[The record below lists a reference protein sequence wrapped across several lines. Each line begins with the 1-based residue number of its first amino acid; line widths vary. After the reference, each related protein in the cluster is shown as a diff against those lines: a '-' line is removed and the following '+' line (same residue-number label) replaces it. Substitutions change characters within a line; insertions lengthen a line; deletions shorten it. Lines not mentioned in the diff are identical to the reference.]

1 MRSEPMSTI
10 KTRDGRVLEALFATV
25 MGRRRADPKTSYT
38 AKLLARGA
46 GKIGDKVIE
55 EAAEVAFAALK
66 ETRPRV
72 VSESADVLYH
82 LLVLWAARGVTP
94 AQVWAELARR
104 EGLSGIAE
112 KKARPQKAKT
122 ETKKKTRKARP

>member
-1 MRSEPMSTI
+1 MS
-10 KTRDGRVLEALFATV
+10 KTKARDGRVLEALFATIAS
-25 MGRRRADPKTSYT
+25 RRRADPKTSYT

-46 GKIGDKVIE
+46 GTIGDKVIE

-72 VSESADVLYH
+72 VAESADVLYH
-82 LLVLWAARGVTP
+82 LLVLWAARGVKP
-94 AQVWAELARR
+94 AMVWAELARR

-112 KKARPQKAKT
+112 KKARPQKTKT
-122 ETKKKTRKARP
+122 ETRTKKKTREAR

>member
-1 MRSEPMSTI
+1 MR
-10 KTRDGRVLEALFATV
+10 KTKVRDGRVLEALCATIE
-25 MGRRRADPKTSYT
+25 RRRKADPKTSYT
-38 AKLLARGA
+38 AKLLSRGP

-55 EAAEVAFAALK
+55 EAAEVAAAALR

-82 LLVLWAARGVTP
+82 LLVLWAARGVKP

-112 KKARPQKAKT
+112 KKARPRKT
-122 ETKKKTRKARP
+122 KTATRKKTRKAR

>member
-1 MRSEPMSTI
+1 MS
-10 KTRDGRVLEALFATV
+10 KTKARDGRVLEALFATIES
-25 MGRRRADPKTSYT
+25 RRRADPKTSYT

-46 GKIGDKVIE
+46 GTIGDKVIE

-72 VSESADVLYH
+72 VAESADVLYH
-82 LLVLWAARGVTP
+82 LLVLWAARGVKP
-94 AQVWAELARR
+94 AMVWAELARR

-112 KKARPQKAKT
+112 KKARPQKTKT
-122 ETKKKTRKARP
+122 ETKTKKKTRKAR

>member
-1 MRSEPMSTI
+1 MRNTPMSKI
-10 KTRDGRVLEALFATV
+10 KTRDGRVLEALFATIE
-25 MGRRRADPKTSYT
+25 RRRKADPKTSYT

-55 EAAEVAFAALK
+55 EAAEVAAAALK

-72 VSESADVLYH
+72 VAESADVLYH
-82 LLVLWAARGVTP
+82 LLVLWAARGVKP

-112 KKARPQKAKT
+112 KKARPQKTKT
-122 ETKKKTRKARP
+122 KTRKAR